1 MNKPLTTLTDK
12 NARILALTSHGRSL
26 LVEAGAGSGKT
37 AIMAGRIVLML
48 ADGVKAKSIAAVTFT
63 ELAASELLMRVRKFV
78 DQLISGQIPQ
88 ELAIVLPNGLSES
101 QKVNLLEADKSL
113 DEIAC
118 TTIHGFCQKLIKP
131 YPVEANI
138 DPGAAILDSGEA
150 DLAFEE
156 ILDNWLRE
164 RLSNNDAGLI
174 AEMVRHEKDDT
185 IETIRSVLQ
194 QMRKRR
200 TILAPETVPLE
211 PLVQN
216 FVNSVS
222 EFSKFIKDSNF
233 LEPETVEIVRH
244 FETLLTE
251 IPKNLTVS
259 DASSIIKLVASSPH
273 EELLTQKG
281 EFYAY
286 KKSGKWKAAA
296 KAVGLSEADGKRMND
311 LATKAYEL
319 SRDSYLLLRENASS
333 IALGLLI
340 EEIRPVIDRF
350 QNYKRSV
357 ARLDFDDLI
366 FAARDLLRNHDN
378 VRKILG
384 KKFTRV
390 LVDEFQDTDPLQSE
404 IFWRLCG
411 DPVPENSLEDWRQ
424 FRIRPGALF
433 LVGDPKQAIY
443 RFRGADVSAYVEARS
458 ALSSQDNESVISITT
473 NFRSQ
478 ASILE
483 FVNSRFE
490 APLSS
495 DQQPGF
501 ISLDPFKESNAEQLC
516 VAALDVN
523 LDISNGKVKADAWRD
538 AEADAVADLC
548 ARLIG
553 SYQLK
558 DHKSGNF
565 RACKP
570 GDIALLA
577 PSGSDLWRYESAL
590 EKYGIPV
597 ATQAGKGL
605 YKRQEIQDLIALT
618 AVLAD
623 SRDTLALGALLRG
636 PLVGLTEE
644 ELLDIVWDQP
654 RDPNDPDALPRLNLY
669 LELEAIKNPY
679 ARDIFEK
686 LRSLRNGAQATT
698 PHAVLSKAID
708 VLRVR
713 PILNLR
719 HGKQAERSLS
729 NVDLFLSFTRPY
741 SGRGLRAF
749 SEAMRQAWE
758 DENRQAEGRPDAQ
771 EEAIALYT
779 MHASKGLEWPIVIS
793 INAATVI
800 KAAGSE
806 VLNRGDDRFYRPI
819 FKIPPAGYEEIKDQ
833 ETNELK
839 RERVRLWYVATTRA
853 KELLIIPRANQDAVS
868 NSWIKIVDLV
878 VSDLAPINLSEF
890 SLGFPPRKDENQNI
904 QTREVFAEEAGR
916 IIDLNHP
923 IVWLTPSKHDVDE
936 EHSSIETCVISISD
950 LDEETTVTEAL
961 VEVKGSVKRGLI
973 IHKLLEEVLTG
984 ETLDNL
990 KDLTSRAHEL
1000 ITSLSETHH
1009 NTAAEGISADEIAMS
1024 CIRALSLPEIQELRS
1039 HQLSPEI
1046 SIYAS
1051 SMLNKSEHVTR
1062 GFADAISYDANG
1074 KPKVVVDWKSDI
1086 SPTPEIIEKYK
1097 SQVYAYLS
1105 ATGAEKGLIVFT
1117 TSGKLIEVMR
1127 V

>member
-1 MNKPLTTLTDK
+1 MNKPLITLADK
-12 NARILALTSHGRSL
+12 DARILALTSHERSL

-63 ELAASELLMRVRKFV
+63 ELAASELLIRVRKFV
-78 DQLISGQIPQ
+78 GQLISGQVPQ
-88 ELAIVLPNGLSES
+88 EIAMVLPNGLSES
-101 QKVNLLEADKSL
+101 QKANLLEADKSL

-138 DPGAAILDSGEA
+138 DPGATILDSGEA
-150 DLAFEE
+150 DLAFQE

-164 RLSNNDAGLI
+164 RLSNREAGLI

-211 PLVQN
+211 PLIQD
-216 FVNSVS
+216 FFDSVS
-222 EFSKFIKDSNF
+222 NFEQTLKRSNF
-233 LEPETVEIVRH
+233 QEQETVEIVRH
-244 FETLLTE
+244 FRTLVNEFPKDIDLNDPGSIVRLVASAPDQSLLTD
-251 IPKNLTVS
+251 KGKFRAYQKQGKWVAAAAAVGLAQADGVRMS
-259 DASSIIKLVASSPH
+259 DASK
-273 EELLTQKG
+273 Q
-281 EFYAY
+281 
-286 KKSGKWKAAA
+286 
-296 KAVGLSEADGKRMND
+296 
-311 LATKAYEL
+311 
-319 SRDSYLLLRENASS
+319 SYQLCSQTFTRLRENASS

-340 EEIRPVIDRF
+340 EEVRPVIDRF

-366 FAARDLLRNHDN
+366 FAARDLLRNHDD
-378 VRKILG
+378 VRKLLG
-384 KKFTRV
+384 KKFTNV

-411 DPVPENSLEDWRQ
+411 DPVSENSLEDWRQ
-424 FRIRPGALF
+424 FTIRPGALF

-443 RFRGADVSAYVEARS
+443 RFRGADVSAYVEARR
-458 ALSSQDNESVISITT
+458 ALSEQDSKSVISIST

-478 ASILE
+478 APILE
-483 FVNSRFE
+483 FVNSRFKD
-490 APLSS
+490 PLSS

-501 ISLDPFKESNAEQLC
+501 ISLNPFKEGNTEQLC
-516 VAALDVN
+516 VAALDVS

-538 AEADAVADLC
+538 TEADAVADLC

-558 DHKSGNF
+558 DHKSGNS

-654 RDPNDPDALPRLNLY
+654 RDPNAPDALPRLNLY
-669 LELEAIKNPY
+669 IELEAIKNPY

-686 LRSLRNGAQATT
+686 LRSLRKGAQATT
-698 PHAVLSKAID
+698 PHALLSKAID

-719 HGKQAERSLS
+719 HGKQAERALS

-779 MHASKGLEWPIVIS
+779 MHASKGLEWPIVIP

-806 VLNRGDDRFYRPI
+806 VLDRADDRFYRPI
-819 FKIPPAGYEEIKDQ
+819 FKITPTGYDEIKEQ
-833 ETNELK
+833 EKSELG

-868 NSWIKIVDLV
+868 NSWIKIVDLA
-878 VSDLAPINLSEF
+878 VSDLPTIDLLQF
-890 SLGFPPRKDENQNI
+890 SVEISPREDENQNI

-916 IIDLNHP
+916 LAQLSHP
-923 IVWLTPSKHDVDE
+923 IVWLSPSKHDGVDQDSDQE
-936 EHSSIETCVISISD
+936 MPIISISD
-950 LDEETTVTEAL
+950 LEEEAGVITPNTEIR
-961 VEVKGSVKRGLI
+961 GSTKRGLI

-984 ETLDNL
+984 ETLENSEN
-990 KDLTSRAHEL
+990 LTSRAHEL
-1000 ITSLSETHH
+1000 IISLNETHH
-1009 NTAAEGISADEIAMS
+1009 DVAAEGISADEIASS
-1024 CIRALSLPEIQELRS
+1024 CSLALNLPEIQELRRGD
-1039 HQLSPEI
+1039 LRPEI

-1051 SMLNKSEHVTR
+1051 DLKGSIEQITR
-1062 GFADAISYDANG
+1062 GFADAIAYKDGS
-1074 KPKVVVDWKSDI
+1074 PEIVIDWKSDV
-1086 SPTPEIIEKYK
+1086 SPSANTIESYK
-1097 SQVYAYLS
+1097 GQVKAYLS
-1105 ATGAEKGLIVFT
+1105 AVGAKKGLLVFV
-1117 TSGKLIEVMR
+1117 TSGKTINVNS
-1127 V
+1127 

>member
-1 MNKPLTTLTDK
+1 
-12 NARILALTSHGRSL
+12 
-26 LVEAGAGSGKT
+26 
-37 AIMAGRIVLML
+37 
-48 ADGVKAKSIAAVTFT
+48 
-63 ELAASELLMRVRKFV
+63 
-78 DQLISGQIPQ
+78 
-88 ELAIVLPNGLSES
+88 
-101 QKVNLLEADKSL
+101 
-113 DEIAC
+113 
-118 TTIHGFCQKLIKP
+118 
-131 YPVEANI
+131 
-138 DPGAAILDSGEA
+138 
-150 DLAFEE
+150 
-156 ILDNWLRE
+156 
-164 RLSNNDAGLI
+164 
-174 AEMVRHEKDDT
+174 
-185 IETIRSVLQ
+185 
-194 QMRKRR
+194 
-200 TILAPETVPLE
+200 LE
-211 PLVQN
+211 PLVQD
-216 FVNSVS
+216 FFESVS
-222 EFSKFIKDSNF
+222 NFEQILKGSNF
-233 LEPETVEIVRH
+233 QEQETVEIVRH
-244 FETLLTE
+244 FRTLVNEFPKDTNLNDPGSIVRFVANAPDQSLLTD
-251 IPKNLTVS
+251 KGKFR
-259 DASSIIKLVASSPH
+259 AY
-273 EELLTQKG
+273 QKQ
-281 EFYAY
+281 
-286 KKSGKWKAAA
+286 GKWKAAA
-296 KAVGLSEADGKRMND
+296 RAVGLAEADGKRMND
-311 LATKAYEL
+311 LATEAYER
-319 SRDSYLLLRENASS
+319 SRDTYLRLRENASS

-340 EEIRPVIDRF
+340 EEVRPVIDRF

-366 FAARDLLRNHDN
+366 FAARDLLRNHEG
-378 VRKILG
+378 VRKLLG
-384 KKFTRV
+384 KKFTSV

-411 DPVPENSLEDWRQ
+411 DPTSQDKLYDWRQ
-424 FRIRPGALF
+424 FTIRLGALF

-443 RFRGADVSAYVEARS
+443 RFRGADVSAYVDARS
-458 ALSSQDNESVISITT
+458 ALVEQDNQSVITIST

-478 ASILE
+478 APILE

-490 APLSS
+490 GPLSS

-501 ISLDPFKESNAEQLC
+501 TSLDPFKDDNAGKLC
-516 VAALDVN
+516 VAALDVS
-523 LDISNGKVKADAWRD
+523 LDISNGKAKADALRD

-558 DHKSGNF
+558 DEKSGNF
-565 RACKP
+565 RTCKP

-654 RDPNDPDALPRLNLY
+654 RDPSDPDALPRLNLY
-669 LELEAIKNPY
+669 IELEFIKNPY

-686 LRSLRNGAQATT
+686 LRSLRKGANSTT
-698 PHAVLSKAID
+698 PHALLSKAID

-719 HGKQAERSLS
+719 HGKQAERALS

-779 MHASKGLEWPIVIS
+779 MHASKGLEWPIVIP

-800 KAAGSE
+800 KAADSE
-806 VLNRGDDRFYRPI
+806 VLNRADDRFYRPI
-819 FKIPPAGYEEIKDQ
+819 FKITPTGYEEIKEQ

-868 NSWIKIVDLV
+868 NSWIKIVDLA
-878 VSDLAPINLSEF
+878 VSDLPPIDLSAFCLEI
-890 SLGFPPRKDENQNI
+890 PPRPEENQNI
-904 QTREVFAEEAGR
+904 QTREVFASEAAR
-916 IIDLNHP
+916 IVDLSHP
-923 IVWLTPSKHDVDE
+923 IVWLTPSKHDAADE
-936 EHSSIETCVISISD
+936 HTNGEAAVISISN
-950 LDEETTVTEAL
+950 LDEETTDTVPL
-961 VEVKGSVKRGLI
+961 IEVKGSTKRGLI

-984 ETLDNL
+984 ETLENLDN
-990 KDLTSRAHEL
+990 LTSRAHEL
-1000 ITSLSETHH
+1000 IISLNETHH
-1009 NTAAEGISADEIAMS
+1009 DVAAEGISADEIASS
-1024 CIRALSLPEIQELRS
+1024 CSLALNLPEIQELR
-1039 HQLSPEI
+1039 LGNLRPEI

-1051 SMLNKSEHVTR
+1051 DLKGSLEQITS
-1062 GFADAISYDANG
+1062 GFADAIAYKDGSPD
-1074 KPKVVVDWKSDI
+1074 VVIDWKSDV
-1086 SPTPEIIEKYK
+1086 SPSANIIESYK
-1097 SQVYAYLS
+1097 GQIKAYLS
-1105 ATGAEKGLIVFT
+1105 AVGAKKGLLVFV
-1117 TSGKLIEVMR
+1117 TSGKTINVNL
-1127 V
+1127 